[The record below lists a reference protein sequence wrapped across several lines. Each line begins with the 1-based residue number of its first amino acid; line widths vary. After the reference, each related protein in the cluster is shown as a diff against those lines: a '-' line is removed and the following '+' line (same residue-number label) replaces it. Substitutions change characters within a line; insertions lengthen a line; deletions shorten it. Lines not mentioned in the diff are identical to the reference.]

1 MNAEAPVFEV
11 RSATVARRIGG
22 VERRIVDDVSLV
34 VRSSEVLALMG
45 ENGAGKSTLLKLM
58 SGDVKPDRGDVLLN
72 DRALVAWSALEQARR
87 RAVLPQETT
96 LAFAFTALEIVLL
109 GRAPWCGGNPG
120 AVDRSVAREALRR
133 TDALHLALRSYPTLS
148 GGERARVMLARVI
161 AQIMQVDASADANAD
176 ASADDAGDHAP
187 CALLLD
193 EPSAM
198 LDIAHQHAAFKA
210 IRDLAQNRC
219 VAVVVVLHD
228 PNLASMYADRVAL
241 MKEGRLLACGPTAET
256 MTEDLMSRCFSVAM
270 RRVPH
275 PTRDASLLVA
285 VTD

>member
-1 MNAEAPVFEV
+1 MSHPASVFEV
-11 RSATVARRIGG
+11 RGVTVERG
-22 VERRIVDDVSLV
+22 VERRVEHAKRRIVEDVSLV
-34 VRSSEVLALMG
+34 ARRGEVLALMG
-45 ENGAGKSTLLKLM
+45 ENGAGKSTLLKVM
-58 SGDVKPDRGDVLLN
+58 SGDVKPDRGDTLLN
-72 DRALVAWSALEQARR
+72 SRALSEWSPLEQARQ

-109 GRAPWCGGNPG
+109 GRSPCCGGHPG
-120 AVDRSVAREALRR
+120 ATDRVAAREALRR

-161 AQIMQVDASADANAD
+161 AQIMQSPVDES
-176 ASADDAGDHAP
+176 SKSGQAP
-187 CALLLD
+187 RALLLD

-210 IRDLAQNRC
+210 IRDLARDEG
-219 VAVVVVLHD
+219 VAVVAVLHD
-228 PNLASMYADRVAL
+228 PNLAALYADRVAL
-241 MKEGRLLACGPTAET
+241 MKQGRLLACGRTGET
-256 MTEDLMSRCFSVAM
+256 LTEDLMTRCFSIPM

-275 PTRDASLLVA
+275 PTRDVSLLVA

>member
-11 RSATVARRIGG
+11 RNATVARRIGG

-34 VRSSEVLALMG
+34 VRQGEVLALMG

-72 DRALVAWSALEQARR
+72 DRALGAWSALEQARR

-161 AQIMQVDASADANAD
+161 AQIMQVDANADAN
-176 ASADDAGDHAP
+176 ADDAGDHAP

-210 IRDLAQNRC
+210 IRDLAQNRG

-228 PNLASMYADRVAL
+228 PNLASMYADHVAL
-241 MKEGRLLACGPTAET
+241 MKEGCLFACGPTAET